1 MRPLGPEQLA
11 AIHRVARTTAQLAD
25 SVSRAV
31 VQAYLDS
38 MAIEAQRGPKPPS
51 WVGSIAGARFGLD
64 SRYVYVAGLKIPTI
78 LLGLLPISGGYN
90 QSKAF
95 DRSDQLYDDLRRA
108 AARSATLDDFK
119 AAVRELRVQS
129 EEKHQLDQAV
139 REGRPEEAPGIGPQP

>member
-1 MRPLGPEQLA
+1 MAPAAPVALHRDFGDTRLWVRPLGPEQLA

-64 SRYVYVAGLKIPTI
+64 SRYVYVAGL
-78 LLGLLPISGGYN
+78 
-90 QSKAF
+90 
-95 DRSDQLYDDLRRA
+95 
-108 AARSATLDDFK
+108 
-119 AAVRELRVQS
+119 
-129 EEKHQLDQAV
+129 
-139 REGRPEEAPGIGPQP
+139 